1 MLRHQAHSNFIAPPP
16 LNAHHTTFIPRVS
29 LHYIVLF
36 FSFTFIKSYQ
46 SLNMPAINNAVE
58 ITFES
63 IKEMKFFTMNEIRES
78 LKICAKNE
86 NFALYT
92 INSVNNR
99 ALSMDCHHFGN
110 PRNCK
115 VITNNDLARK
125 KEDLSIDEAFVVNEE
140 GKVLQSDEVK

>member
-1 MLRHQAHSNFIAPPP
+1 MS
-16 LNAHHTTFIPRVS
+16 
-29 LHYIVLF
+29 
-36 FSFTFIKSYQ
+36 
-46 SLNMPAINNAVE
+46 AIDNAVE

-99 ALSMDCHHFGN
+99 ALNMDCRHFGN

-115 VITNNDLARK
+115 VITDNDLARK
-125 KEDLSIDEAFVVNEE
+125 KEDLSIGEAFVVNEE
-140 GKVLQSDEVK
+140 GKVLQSAEGK